1 MFIYYILTLSVGF
14 ALGYFAAEYF
24 YDDEEYIAITPK
36 GRQTLLDS
44 INKSV
49 NVEDIANQKSDTEN

>member
-1 MFIYYILTLSVGF
+1 MILSYALTLAVGF
-14 ALGYFAAEYF
+14 ALGYFAADCI
-24 YDDEEYIAITPK
+24 YDGEEYISLTPK

-49 NVEDIANQKSDTEN
+49 NVEDIANQKSDPEN